1 VERDLNRLLNAPVAP
16 VAPVAPI
23 APIAPSAPVAPVAPV
38 ALLTLLTL
46 LACGVS
52 LLGCGDGDVD
62 PASSAVA
69 RGAADYQVYC
79 AVCHGEQGQ
88 GYAADNANA
97 LAHPAFLATATDDFL
112 RSAIIR
118 GRSGTPM
125 SAWGAEWGG
134 PLEDAA
140 VDDMVTYLRAYAQG
154 PPLDVHEDVVTGE
167 VDRGASVYGA
177 NCATC
182 HGEQGEGALAM
193 SLNSPEFLDTAS
205 DGYLRFAIQVGRVE
219 VGMPAFAQS
228 LTAQAI
234 DDLVVLIRSWAVD
247 PNLVPP
253 DLPVFD
259 PEQVVFQ
266 SEGEEAVFTTE
277 SRLVPAAEIFAEY
290 DAGKAMVLL
299 DARPPADYSEGH
311 IAGAI
316 SVPFYGVQEV
326 LSDLPKDVWIVCY
339 CACPHAESG
348 LAADALE
355 DAGFTR
361 VKVLDEGV
369 NYWEEQG
376 YPMTV
381 GVDP

>member
-1 VERDLNRLLNAPVAP
+1 MERDPHRLL
-16 VAPVAPI
+16 
-23 APIAPSAPVAPVAPV
+23 V
-38 ALLTLLTL
+38 ALVACALSLA
-46 LACGVS
+46 ACGP
-52 LLGCGDGDVD
+52 GAPDQ
-62 PASSAVA
+62 AASAVA

-79 AVCHGEQGQ
+79 AVCHGEHGE

-125 SAWGAEWGG
+125 SAWGVEWGG
-134 PLEDAA
+134 PLGDAA

-154 PPLDVHEDVVTGE
+154 PPLEVHDDVVTGE
-167 VDRGASVYGA
+167 ADRGASIYGA
-177 NCATC
+177 GCATC
-182 HGEQGEGALAM
+182 HGDHGEGALAM
-193 SLNSPEFLDTAS
+193 SLNSPEFLATVS
-205 DGYLRFAIQVGRVE
+205 DGYLRFAIQAGRVE
-219 VGMPAFAQS
+219 VGMPGFAQS

-247 PNLVPP
+247 PNVVPP

-266 SEGEEAVFTTE
+266 PEGEDAVFTTE
-277 SRLVPAAEIFAEY
+277 ERLVPASEIFSEY
-290 DAGKAMVLL
+290 DAGKSMVLL
-299 DARPPADYSEGH
+299 DARPPADYSQGH
-311 IAGAI
+311 ITGAI
-316 SVPFYGVQEV
+316 SVPFYAVKEV
-326 LSDLPKDVWIVCY
+326 VEDLPKDVWIVCY

-355 DAGFTR
+355 DAGFTQ

-369 NYWEEQG
+369 NHWEEQG

-381 GVDP
+381 GVNP